1 MDIALYESEPAG
13 HAGLLLRAL
22 RRDVRFQY
30 VALADGG
37 GYEVAYEEGA
47 PDGSEGVTL
56 INPFEVP
63 EGSDEAFLAAWHAVR
78 EALSGARGYLG
89 TRLHRS
95 SQPADFRYVN
105 QARWSSPLMVQRA
118 LSAVDA
124 AVPFTSYPALYLPV

>member
-1 MDIALYESEPAG
+1 MDIALYESEPSE

-30 VALADGG
+30 VALAGGG
-37 GYEVAYEEGA
+37 GYEVAYEEGE
-47 PDGSEGVTL
+47 PDGTEGVTL

-63 EGSDEAFLAAWHAVR
+63 KGEDGEFLAAWHAVR
-78 EALSGARGYLG
+78 EALSGARGFLG

-95 SQPADFRYVN
+95 DEADFRYVN